1 MPPPKLPRCH
11 PHLLAKI
18 SGKCRAIT
26 EAAGECNFS
35 DGIIGR
41 TEHLRG
47 DAQAVPHQIFFGREV
62 LMLHKDP
69 IEVGAVDAG
78 VAGGVRNAD
87 RIGIIIFRYSFAFVR
102 YCSEASE

>member
-1 MPPPKLPRCH
+1 MLPPKLPRCH
-11 PHLLAKI
+11 PHLLTKI
-18 SGKCRAIT
+18 SGNCRAIT

-35 DGIIGR
+35 DGIISR

-47 DAQAVPHQIFFGREV
+47 DAQAVLHQIFFGREV

-87 RIGIIIFRYSFAFVR
+87 RIGLIIFQVFF
-102 YCSEASE
+102 CFCKILQ